1 MNVPPFSIKDKSL
14 AKEGRQRID
23 WAAAHMPVLALIRK
37 EFEQTKPL
45 KGITIGAC
53 LHVTKETAVLME
65 TLQAG
70 GAKVCVCGSNPLSTQ
85 DDVAAALAESG
96 VHVYAWR
103 GVNNA
108 EYYEHVDAVLHNK
121 PTITMD
127 DGGDL
132 VTRLVTVHKE
142 LIPHVL
148 AGTEE
153 TTTGVHRFRS
163 MAAEGVLPYPLVAVN
178 DAMTKHFFDNRYG
191 TGQSTLDGVLRATSV
206 LIAGKVFVVG
216 GYGWVGKGLA
226 SRARGMGARVIV
238 TEVDAVR
245 ALEAVMDGYEV
256 APMKQAIAEADIVVT
271 VTGNKWILDEA
282 ELKAAK
288 DGAILANSGHFDNE
302 INLVALKKMSK
313 GIREVRPNVQEYDI
327 TDGRKVYVLGEG
339 RLVNLAAAE
348 GHPPEVMDM
357 SFANQALAAQWL
369 LAHAKSLKKE
379 VYVVPKE
386 QDERV
391 ASLKL
396 AAMHVKIDALTAAQR
411 AYLAGWQEG
420 T

>member
-1 MNVPPFSIKDKSL
+1 
-14 AKEGRQRID
+14 
-23 WAAAHMPVLALIRK
+23 
-37 EFEQTKPL
+37 
-45 KGITIGAC
+45 
-53 LHVTKETAVLME
+53 
-65 TLQAG
+65 
-70 GAKVCVCGSNPLSTQ
+70 LSTQ
-85 DDVAAALAESG
+85 DDVAAALAASG
-96 VHVYAWR
+96 IHVYAWR
-103 GVNNA
+103 GVNNK
-108 EYYEHVDAVLHNK
+108 EYYEHVDAVLANK

-163 MAAEGVLPYPLVAVN
+163 MAKEGVLPYPLVAVN

-206 LIAGKVFVVG
+206 LIAGKVFVVA
-216 GYGWVGKGLA
+216 GYGWVGKGL
-226 SRARGMGARVIV
+226 SMRARGMGARVIV
-238 TEVDAVR
+238 TEIDPVR
-245 ALEAVMDGYEV
+245 ALEACMDGFEV
-256 APMKQAIAEADIVVT
+256 SPMMVAAKEADIIIT
-271 VTGNKWILDEA
+271 VTGGKWVLDASELA
-282 ELKAAK
+282 EVK
-288 DGAILANSGHFDNE
+288 DGCILANSGHFDNE
-302 INLVALKKMSK
+302 INLNALKAMSK
-313 GIREVRPNVQEYDI
+313 ATKEVRPNVEEYDLKN
-327 TDGRKVYVLGEG
+327 GRKVYVLGEG

-357 SFANQALAAQWL
+357 SFANQALSSVWL
-369 LAHAKSLKKE
+369 LAHAKNLKKE
-379 VYVVPKE
+379 VHEVTKE

-396 AAMHVKIDALTAAQR
+396 AAMNVRIDTLSASQR
-411 AYLAGWQEG
+411 EYLAGWQEG